1 MKATG
6 VVRRIDELGRLVIP
20 KEIRKSFKIR
30 EGDSIE
36 FFVEGNRILL
46 EKYSL
51 MNGMAD
57 DIEKICQTLNE
68 SLENT
73 ILYIHDDSVVT
84 GYGKQIESYYEYPIS
99 RSLKQL
105 LFDRA
110 STYFKD
116 VQINISSKNGSSG
129 FICPV
134 IVNSDLFGAFI
145 LVEDERSITDK
156 DTELIQ
162 IISKIVT
169 KQQEV

>member
-51 MNGMAD
+51 MNGMVE
-57 DIEKICQTLNE
+57 DIEKICQTLHE
-68 SLENT
+68 SLINT
-73 ILYIHDDSVVT
+73 VIYINDEDVITGQGKNVELYFEI
-84 GYGKQIESYYEYPIS
+84 PIS
-99 RSLKQL
+99 RGLKQL
-105 LFDRA
+105 LLERT

-116 VQINISSKNGSSG
+116 ISININSKNSINGY
-129 FICPV
+129 ICPI
-134 IVNSDLFGAFI
+134 IVNSDLFGAFV
-145 LVEDERSITDK
+145 LLEDEKLINERDV
-156 DTELIQ
+156 ELVQ

>member
-51 MNGMAD
+51 MNGMVE
-57 DIEKICQTLNE
+57 DIEKICQTLHE
-68 SLENT
+68 SLTNT
-73 ILYIHDDSVVT
+73 VIYINDEDVITGQGKNVELYFEI
-84 GYGKQIESYYEYPIS
+84 PIS
-99 RSLKQL
+99 RGLKQL
-105 LFDRA
+105 LLDRT

-116 VQINISSKNGSSG
+116 ISININSKNSVNGY
-129 FICPV
+129 ICPI
-134 IVNSDLFGAFI
+134 IVNSDLFGGFV
-145 LVEDERSITDK
+145 LLEDEKLINERDV
-156 DTELIQ
+156 ELVQ

>member
-51 MNGMAD
+51 MNGMVEE
-57 DIEKICQTLNE
+57 IEKICQVLHE
-68 SLENT
+68 SLNNT
-73 ILYIHDDSVVT
+73 VIYIHDENVIT
-84 GYGKQIESYYEYPIS
+84 GYGSHVEEYFDFPIS
-99 RSLKQL
+99 RGLKQL
-105 LFDRA
+105 LADRA
-110 STYFKD
+110 YTHFKD
-116 VQINISSKNGSSG
+116 TQINLNSKNLTNGYI
-129 FICPV
+129 FPV
-134 IVNSDLFGAFI
+134 IVNSDLFGAFVLI
-145 LVEDERSITDK
+145 EDEKSITEK
-156 DTELIQ
+156 DVEIVQ
-162 IISKIVT
+162 VISKIVT